1 MEDSRP
7 RLSGQTAVPTVR
19 QTGGPSAITDATP
32 VFHCRTLEFAR
43 RRNSGIDSG
52 DNLRWPHTDLPPER
66 TCFTSPGPVES
77 PSMNNSSPPVIVALI
92 AASSLFLNAN
102 IVGQATSPLP
112 APVPSPKESPP
123 AVTDYDLR
131 WGVKIPMRDKIEL
144 NATLYLPKNSPR
156 TPVIFTLTPYI
167 SDTYHPRAAYFAS
180 HGYAFALVD
189 VRGRGNSSGEF
200 EPFAQ
205 EPHDGYDVVEW
216 LAQQPFC
223 DGKVTMWGGS
233 YAGFDQWATAKEFP
247 PHLVTIV
254 PVAAAHPPLDYPST
268 DNIGQN
274 YDVQWFTLT
283 SGRAGQQNLFA
294 DHKFWRT
301 KFLEAY
307 KKHIPFKSLD
317 SFVGNPS
324 VNFQRIL
331 KHPTADAYYDAM
343 VPAREQLQKITMPI
357 LTITG
362 QYDGDELG
370 ALSFYRDHLANASP
384 EARAKHFLIIGP
396 WDHAGT
402 RTPTD
407 EVAGVKFGGASLLDL
422 NDLHRQWYDWTIKS
436 GPKPEFLKNQVA
448 YYLLAAGNSGAQGE
462 WKYADSLETLIT
474 NPRTFYLDSKSGD
487 ANGVFRSGTLTV
499 EQPKE
504 GADRYTYDPL
514 DTGRGENVE
523 GVEDNQKTAA
533 IDQRYALSIGAD
545 GLVYHTDP
553 LPNEIPLVGCP
564 SVTLWVSIDTPDT
577 DLSAD
582 LYEIQ
587 PDGTSLA
594 LWNDIRRLRYRESLR
609 QEKLVKPGEI
619 VKCDFNPGLF
629 VARRLMK
636 GSRLRLVISSPNS
649 IFLQKNYN
657 SGGVVAEET
666 AKEAHT
672 AHVQVYHNAA
682 HASAVQLPLR

>member
-1 MEDSRP
+1 MK
-7 RLSGQTAVPTVR
+7 LSILAAALWMAF
-19 QTGGPSAITDATP
+19 AI
-32 VFHCRTLEFAR
+32 
-43 RRNSGIDSG
+43 N
-52 DNLRWPHTDLPPER
+52 
-66 TCFTSPGPVES
+66 
-77 PSMNNSSPPVIVALI
+77 I
-92 AASSLFLNAN
+92 AA
-102 IVGQATSPLP
+102 QTPPP
-112 APVPSPKESPP
+112 APSPSPKESPP
-123 AVTDYDLR
+123 ATADYDLR
-131 WGVKIPMRDKIEL
+131 WGVKIPMPGKVEL
-144 NATLYLPKNSPR
+144 NATFYLPKTKDGAPSK

-167 SDTYHPRAAYFAS
+167 SDTYHARAAYFAS

-189 VRGRGNSSGEF
+189 VRGRGNSGGEF

-205 EPHDGYDVVEW
+205 EPRDGHDVVEW
-216 LAQQPFC
+216 FAQQPFC
-223 DGKVTMWGGS
+223 DGKVAMWGGS

-247 PHLVTIV
+247 PHLATIV
-254 PVAAAHPPLDYPST
+254 PAAAAHPPLDYPSL
-268 DNIGQN
+268 DNVGET

-283 SGRAGQQNLFA
+283 SGRAAQNNLFA
-294 DHKFWRT
+294 DQKFWRT
-301 KFLEAY
+301 KFLDAY
-307 KKHIPFKSLD
+307 KKHIAFKTLD

-343 VPAREQLQKITMPI
+343 VPTTEQFKKITLPI

-370 ALSFYRDHLANASP
+370 ALTFYRDHIANASP

-407 EVAGVKFGGASLLDL
+407 EVGGVKFGPGAIVDL
-422 NDLHRQWYDWTIKS
+422 NDLHRQWYEWTMKN

-448 YYLLAAGNSGAQGE
+448 YYLLAPGNSGANGE
-462 WKYADSLETLIT
+462 WKYADDFAGLVA
-474 NPRTFYLDSKSGD
+474 NPKGFYLDSKNGD
-487 ANGVFRSGTLTV
+487 ANGVFRSGTLT
-499 EQPKE
+499 EKKPGN
-504 GADRYTYDPL
+504 GADQYVYDPL
-514 DTGRGENVE
+514 DTSRGENVE
-523 GVEDNQKTAA
+523 GVEPNEKTAG
-533 IDQRYALSIGAD
+533 IDQRFPLSIGKD

-553 LPNEIPLVGCP
+553 LPAETPLIGCP
-564 SVTLWVSIDTPDT
+564 KLSLWISIDTPDT
-577 DLSAD
+577 DFEAD

-587 PDGTSLA
+587 PDGTSIA
-594 LWNDIRRLRYRESLR
+594 LWSDVRRLRYRESLR
-609 QEKLVKPGEI
+609 EAKLVKPGEI
-619 VKCDFNPGLF
+619 VKCDFDPGLF

-649 IFLQKNYN
+649 IFWQKNYN